1 MNSLRSLTALVA
13 YSQAVRTGTYEEVLG
28 KGQTPPWALP
38 TDVMKY
44 QDEKRIETETG
55 FVLDYKVSQL

>member
-1 MNSLRSLTALVA
+1 MLVA
-13 YSQAVRTGTYEEVLG
+13 NSQAVRTGTYEEVLG

-44 QDEKRIETETG
+44 QDEKHIETETG
-55 FVLDYKVSQL
+55 FVLDYKVNQL